1 MRYHRGRGFVLITM
15 LASVVVLVAF
25 LGLAIDTAY
34 MELVKTRMQTA
45 ADAAALGGAQEIKL
59 SGVANVEA
67 SARADAALNGFTHG
81 VNGATVSVHNPPSA
95 GYSTGD
101 STGVEVI
108 ITQPVNTLFMGVVGS
123 TAVTVSARAVARQ
136 GPGTSCLHVLDPT
149 ANAAFS
155 ASGGANVKIDCGVV
169 VESNHATAFSVSGGT
184 TVTAA
189 SYSVF
194 GGKSVIGGSTVNP
207 SPVTGV
213 KGPGDPLAYLA
224 PPAVGACDFTNL
236 SIGGGLT
243 RTLGPGVY
251 CGGITLTNGSNITFS
266 PPGIYILK
274 GGGLDIGGGVTAHGT
289 GVTFYNT
296 AGGGYAFKPF
306 NFHNGAMVNF
316 SAPTGGPM
324 AGILLFQDRTISS
337 ALVNNFIGGTTIFL
351 NGSLYLPTTAV
362 LYSGGTDVAGSYS
375 IIVAKTIVF
384 QGGCKMHND
393 YSALPD
399 GSPLR
404 GSAVVSE

>member
-1 MRYHRGRGFVLITM
+1 
-15 LASVVVLVAF
+15 
-25 LGLAIDTAY
+25 
-34 MELVKTRMQTA
+34 
-45 ADAAALGGAQEIKL
+45 
-59 SGVANVEA
+59 
-67 SARADAALNGFTHG
+67 
-81 VNGATVSVHNPPSA
+81 
-95 GYSTGD
+95 
-101 STGVEVI
+101 
-108 ITQPVNTLFMGVVGS
+108 
-123 TAVTVSARAVARQ
+123 
-136 GPGTSCLHVLDPT
+136 
-149 ANAAFS
+149 
-155 ASGGANVKIDCGVV
+155 VV

-184 TVTAA
+184 KVAAA
-189 SYSVF
+189 SYSIL
-194 GGKSVIGGSTVNP
+194 GGKSVIGGSTATP
-207 SPVTGV
+207 APATGV

-224 PPAVGACDFTNL
+224 PPAVGVCDFTNL

-266 PPGIYILK
+266 PPGIFVLK
-274 GGGLDIGGGVTAHGT
+274 GGGLDIGGGVTAQGT

-306 NFHNGAMVNF
+306 NFHNGANVNL
-316 SAPTGGPM
+316 SAPVSGPFT
-324 AGILLFQDRTISS
+324 GILLFQDRAIVS

-393 YSALPD
+393 YSALPN
-399 GSPLR
+399 GSPIR
-404 GSAVVSE
+404 GSSVVSE